1 MAMGVATVW
10 LEDDGGRR
18 WPIGS
23 ACSLGRSSTNDVVID
38 DGKVSRRHALV
49 HKQDDAEFWVIDL
62 GSGNGTYLNG
72 RRVTQPTRLS
82 DGDTLLLGDQA
93 LSFHQVAGRPIDET
107 ARSRISAQTIISIRN
122 ADCWLLVAD
131 IKGSSAL
138 AARLPSTD
146 MAMLVGRW
154 MGSCK
159 EIVDSSGGAINK
171 FLGDGFF
178 AYWLAETTRR
188 EQMVSALKALQSL
201 QTAGAGPRFRL
212 ALHHGSA
219 AFGGGGSLGED
230 SLSGVEVVV
239 AFRMEKIAGELGC
252 DLMASEGARARL
264 EGSLAF
270 RDLGSHAIPGLA
282 GEVRRF
288 FAMS

>member
-1 MAMGVATVW
+1 MGVATVW
-10 LEDDGGRR
+10 LEDDRGRR
-18 WPIGS
+18 WPIGP

-38 DGKVSRRHALV
+38 DGRVSRRHALV

-72 RRVTQPTRLS
+72 RRVTQPTRLAN
-82 DGDTLLLGDQA
+82 GDTLLLGDQA
-93 LSFHQVAGRPIDET
+93 LSFHQIAGRAGDAT
-107 ARSRISAQTIISIRN
+107 ARSRMSAQTIISIKN

-159 EIVDSSGGAINK
+159 EIVDTHGGAINK

-178 AYWLAETTRR
+178 AYWLADTTRA
-188 EQMVSALKALQSL
+188 EHMVSTIKALQTL
-201 QTAGAGPRFRL
+201 QASGNGPRFRL
-212 ALHHGSA
+212 VLHHGTA

-230 SLSGVEVVV
+230 SLSGVEVVI

-252 DLMASEGARARL
+252 DLMASEEARARL
-264 EGSLAF
+264 EGPLAF
-270 RDLGSHAIPGLA
+270 RDLGSHPIPGFA
-282 GEVRRF
+282 GETRRF
-288 FAMS
+288 YAVS

>member
-1 MAMGVATVW
+1 MGVATVW
-10 LEDDGGRR
+10 LEDSSGRR
-18 WPIGS
+18 WPIGR
-23 ACSLGRSSTNDVVID
+23 ACALGRSASNDVVID

-49 HKQDDAEFWVIDL
+49 HKQNDDEFLVIDL

-82 DGDTLLLGDQA
+82 NGDTLLIGDKA
-93 LSFHQVAGRPIDET
+93 LSFRQIAGRPIDEPEL
-107 ARSRISAQTIISIRN
+107 RPMSAQTIISVKN

-146 MAMLVGRW
+146 MAVLVGRW

-159 EIVDSSGGAINK
+159 EIVDSHGGAINK

-178 AYWLAETTRR
+178 AYWLADTTRR
-188 EQMVSALKALQSL
+188 EHMVSALKALQAL
-201 QTAGAGPRFRL
+201 QAAESGPRFRL
-212 ALHHGSA
+212 ALHHGTA

-239 AFRMEKIAGELGC
+239 AFRMEKIAGELAC
-252 DLMASEGARARL
+252 DLMASESVRTRL
-264 EGSLAF
+264 EGPLAF
-270 RDLGSHAIPGLA
+270 RDLGSHAIPGLV
-282 GEVRRF
+282 GEARRF
-288 FAMS
+288 YAVS